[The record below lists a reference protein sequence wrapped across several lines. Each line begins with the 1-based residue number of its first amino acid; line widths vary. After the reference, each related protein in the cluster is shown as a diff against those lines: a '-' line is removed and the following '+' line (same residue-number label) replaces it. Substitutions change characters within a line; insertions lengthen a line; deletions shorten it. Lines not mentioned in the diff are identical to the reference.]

1 MHDETY
7 KKLFAFPRMVED
19 LLRGFVAGPRVD
31 DVDFSTLQKLSA
43 EYVSDE
49 LLKRHGDAVW
59 RVRLRGRWLYLVV
72 LLEFQSRD
80 EPRMALRILTYTG
93 LLYEELVRNRAVAA
107 GERLPAVLPVVL
119 YNGARP
125 WRAACEMRELIAAVG
140 PELAPYQPA
149 QRYHMVDER
158 HLAEDDLP
166 SDNLMTSVVQL
177 ERSGS
182 AADLA
187 RVVEALQATLSDPRE
202 TALRRVFLDWV
213 RQTAARV
220 APAGEGLPPVQTLE
234 ELKMTLVERAAEWPK
249 QWLRE
254 GIEQGVKQGI
264 EQGVKQGIEQG
275 LAQQRALLRR
285 QAALRFGAET
295 APRVSRAVEQIADP
309 QGLAAAGDWIVR
321 ADTGDELVARLM
333 QLAEGRDTP

>member
-19 LLRGFVAGPRVD
+19 LLRGFVAGPRAD
-31 DVDFSTLQKLSA
+31 DFDFATLQKLSS

-59 RVRLRGRWLYLVV
+59 RVRLRQRWLYLVV

-93 LLYEELVRNRAVAA
+93 LLYEELVRNGVVEA
-107 GERLPAVLPVVL
+107 GEPLPAVLPVVL

-125 WRAACEMRELIAAVG
+125 WRAAREMRELIAAVG
-140 PELAPYQPA
+140 PDMAPCQPA
-149 QRYHMVDER
+149 QRYHVVDER
-158 HLAEDDLP
+158 HLAEDDLL
-166 SDNLMTSVVQL
+166 SGNLMTSVVQL

-187 RVVEALQATLSDPRE
+187 RVVEALQTTLSDPRE

-213 RQTAARV
+213 RQLAERL
-220 APAGEGLPPVQTLE
+220 APAGGELPPTQTLE
-234 ELKMTLVERAAEWPK
+234 ELKMTLVERVAEWPR
-249 QWLRE
+249 QWLQE
-254 GIEQGVKQGI
+254 GI

-275 LAQQRALLRR
+275 LARERAIFRR

-295 APRVSRAVEQIADP
+295 ASRVSRAVERIADP
-309 QGLAAAGDWIVR
+309 ERLASAGDWIVR
-321 ADTGDELVARLM
+321 ADTGDELVARLT
-333 QLAEGRDTP
+333 QLAEGRDAP

>member
-1 MHDETY
+1 M
-7 KKLFAFPRMVED
+7 
-19 LLRGFVAGPRVD
+19 
-31 DVDFSTLQKLSA
+31 SA
-43 EYVSDE
+43 EYVSDA

-59 RVRLRGRWLYLVV
+59 RVRQRGRWVYLMV

-107 GERLPAVLPVVL
+107 GEPLPAVLPVVL

-125 WRAACEMRELIAAVG
+125 WRAAREMGELIAAVG

-149 QRYHMVDER
+149 QRYHVVDER

-166 SDNLMTSVVQL
+166 SGNLMTSVVQL
-177 ERSGS
+177 ERIG
-182 AADLA
+182 AAPDLV
-187 RVVEALQATLSDPRE
+187 RVVEALQAKLSDPRE
-202 TALRRVFLDWV
+202 TGLHRAFLDWV
-213 RQTAARV
+213 RQLAERL
-220 APAGEGLPPVQTLE
+220 APSGGKLPPVQTLE
-234 ELKMTLVERAAEWPK
+234 ELKMTLVERVAEWPK

-254 GIEQGVKQGI
+254 GIEQGVK
-264 EQGVKQGIEQG
+264 QG

-295 APRVSRAVEQIADP
+295 ASRVSRAVERIADP
-309 QGLAAAGDWIVR
+309 EGLAAAGDWIVR

-333 QLAEGRDTP
+333 QLAEGRNTP